1 MIMIVMRTMMMVIMT
16 TMMMVVITIL
26 MMIVTVTIMMT
37 LEMLIRKMRKITGK
51 VIMMKTMTRILI
63 LNGMIFRILSL
74 RWGKNLKVIGMM
86 KTLGRLLENSKQN
99 VQQ

>member
-1 MIMIVMRTMMMVIMT
+1 MIMIVMRTMMMVVMT

-26 MMIVTVTIMMT
+26 MNIVTIMMT
-37 LEMLIRKMRKITGK
+37 LEMLMRKMRKITGK
-51 VIMMKTMTRILI
+51 VIMMTTMTRILI

-74 RWGKNLKVIGMM
+74 SLGKNLKVIGMM

>member
-1 MIMIVMRTMMMVIMT
+1 MIMIVMRTMMMVVMT

-26 MMIVTVTIMMT
+26 MNIVTIMMT
-37 LEMLIRKMRKITGK
+37 LEMLMRKMRKITGK